1 MEFVTLINRSSKTL
15 MGTWDGRHH
24 EITPGKHSF
33 PEIQALK
40 FRDQHPIM
48 GTENPMTLQ
57 KQYLI
62 GIVELG
68 DDVSP
73 IEQSDSVA
81 LEDLRDKIASG
92 ELKLVRGNG
101 LFSQRDVTP
110 SPFASTGGPVETTFV
125 KP

>member
-1 MEFVTLINRSSKTL
+1 MEFVTLVNRSSKVL
-15 MGTWDGRHH
+15 PGTWDGRHFS
-24 EITPGKHSF
+24 ITPGQHSY

-40 FRDQHPIM
+40 FKEQNPIM
-48 GTENPMTLQ
+48 GTEDPMTLQ

-68 DDVSP
+68 DDISP

-101 LFSQRDVTP
+101 LFSQRDVVP
-110 SPFASTGGPVETTFV
+110 SPFAPTGGPVDTTFV